1 MKLFE
6 KSGYF
11 STAAIASKKVISIT
25 ENQKEGSLHM
35 SKDEKLI
42 RSLKQGD
49 TKALEKFIGK
59 YNRYVSSI
67 IGRIIGGRES
77 DCEELTADVFIIAW
91 NNRDKLQAE
100 KITSYLGKIARNKA
114 FDLLRQDKDPP
125 PLEDDILIYDKED
138 IAEVA
143 EQKDLSAM
151 LKEALGQLD
160 AKQRELFVRHYYY
173 GQTIKTAAEEMGLNL
188 STAKTWLYRGQTV
201 LREFLEKKGYE
212 YV

>member
-114 FDLLRQDKDPP
+114 FDLLRQDKDAL

-143 EQKDLSAM
+143 EQKDRPPLLLRSDNKNRRGGNGSEPFHRED
-151 LKEALGQLD
+151 LALPRSNGF
-160 AKQRELFVRHYYY
+160 KGIF
-173 GQTIKTAAEEMGLNL
+173 G
-188 STAKTWLYRGQTV
+188 
-201 LREFLEKKGYE
+201 EKG
-212 YV
+212 V